1 MKRIMALACSVAV
14 IGAAG
19 GAGAITRTG
28 RDAAVGAV
36 GGAVVAGP
44 VGAVV
49 GGQSSGPL
57 SASLQTSL
65 PPLAGDKRCALR
77 TASQGRFGRSA
88 EVQPPPRAAMRS
100 TEVVRR
106 RA

>member
-1 MKRIMALACSVAV
+1 MATLFQGEIEMKRIMALACAVAV

-49 GGQSSGPL
+49 GGVGGAVVGSR
-57 SASLQTSL
+57 ASH
-65 PPLAGDKRCALR
+65 
-77 TASQGRFGRSA
+77 
-88 EVQPPPRAAMRS
+88 RAHY
-100 TEVVRR
+100 RR
-106 RA
+106 HHRRHVTH